1 MDASSSEPTIKPGRK
16 LAGRV
21 AGVFHAP
28 FGDFQTAAIN
38 QLDLTFAGI
47 EGDFHG
53 GFTRKSGGREPW
65 YPRGTEMRNER
76 QLTIVAADELA
87 IAAQRMGLAEIRPEW
102 IGANLVLAD
111 IPRLSMLPPSTLLF
125 FQGGVTLKVDCQ
137 NHPCTLAGRSIAE
150 NCFLDNP
157 KEAALLFPKY
167 AQRLRGI
174 TAWVEKPGSP
184 RSRLVQTL
192 ARRLEQKNP
201 CRRSN
206 AGFLPSPGAMPS
218 AASRLTARTGIS
230 PPSWP
235 AFATS
240 TQPRPAKRKRCCPRI

>member
-1 MDASSSEPTIKPGRK
+1 MDTSSSETTIHPGRK
-16 LAGRV
+16 FTALV

-28 FGDFQTAAIN
+28 FGDFQTAAIDH
-38 QLDLTFAGI
+38 LDLTFAGI

-53 GFTRKSGGREPW
+53 GITRKSGGREPW

-157 KEAALLFPKY
+157 KEAALLFPKH

-174 TAWVEKPGSP
+174 TAWVEKPGRITAGEAITVRIP
-184 RSRLVQTL
+184 
-192 ARRLEQKNP
+192 EQW
-201 CRRSN
+201 
-206 AGFLPSPGAMPS
+206 
-218 AASRLTARTGIS
+218 IY
-230 PPSWP
+230 
-235 AFATS
+235 
-240 TQPRPAKRKRCCPRI
+240 